1 MRQFASGVTACS
13 GFASLLIKFAENITL
28 SGTSH
33 SWLDPNGT
41 VIILTP
47 FGA

>member
-13 GFASLLIKFAENITL
+13 GFASLLIKFALKITD

-33 SWLDPNGT
+33 SCDEPNGT
-41 VIILTP
+41 VIIFTP
-47 FGA
+47 EGL